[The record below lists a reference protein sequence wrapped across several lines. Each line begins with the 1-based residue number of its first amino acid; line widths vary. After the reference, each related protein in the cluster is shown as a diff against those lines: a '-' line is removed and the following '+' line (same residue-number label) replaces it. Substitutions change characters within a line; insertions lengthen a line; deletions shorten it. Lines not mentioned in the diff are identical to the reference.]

1 MDGLK
6 KALDKIT
13 ITLCIVIFIAM
24 VLLTTYQ
31 VGMRYLFKSPS
42 SISETLTR
50 YLFVWLVILSATYV
64 FGQRDHICITFV
76 KDKLSPPVR
85 RVVEIINNC
94 VIILFSV
101 LIMLYGGQVI
111 ARMNMVQ
118 YDSILKIPTGII
130 YSIIPICGVII
141 IFYSVLNILKDIK
154 GEEVEHHAPTDAM

>member
-1 MDGLK
+1 MDKFK
-6 KALDKIT
+6 KVLDKIT
-13 ITLCIVIFIAM
+13 IGFCIVIFIAM

-31 VGMRYLFKSPS
+31 VAMRYLFKSPS

-64 FGQRDHICITFV
+64 FGQRDHICISFL
-76 KDKLSPPVR
+76 KDKLRPPVR
-85 RVVEIINNC
+85 RVVEIINHC
-94 VIILFSV
+94 VIIVFSV
-101 LIMLYGGQVI
+101 LVMLYGGQVI

-141 IFYSVLNILKDIK
+141 VFFSILNILKEAK
-154 GEEVEHHAPTDAM
+154 GEDKREEA

>member
-1 MDGLK
+1 MDKFK
-6 KALDKIT
+6 KVLDKIT
-13 ITLCIVIFIAM
+13 ITFCIVIFIAM

-31 VGMRYLFKSPS
+31 VAMRYLFKSPS

-64 FGQRDHICITFV
+64 FGQRDHICISFL

-85 RVVEIINNC
+85 RVVEIINHC
-94 VIILFSV
+94 VIIVFSV
-101 LIMLYGGQVI
+101 LVMLYGGQVI

-141 IFYSVLNILKDIK
+141 VFFSILNILKEAK
-154 GEEVEHHAPTDAM
+154 GEEKREEA